1 MKATEEERGVHLC
14 SADIYNGP
22 VSLLLFLL
30 LLDMKVKTE
39 VDNGSDS
46 LLEY

>member
-1 MKATEEERGVHLC
+1 MKAAEGERGVHPF
-14 SADIYNGP
+14 SDDIYKGP
-22 VSLLLFLL
+22 ISLLL

-39 VDNGSDS
+39 VDNGLDS

>member
-1 MKATEEERGVHLC
+1 MKAAEGERGAHPL
-14 SADIYNGP
+14 SDDISKGP
-22 VSLLLFLL
+22 ISLLQ

-39 VDNGSDS
+39 VDNRLDL

>member
-1 MKATEEERGVHLC
+1 MKVTEGEHIHLS
-14 SADIYNGP
+14 SADISKAP
-22 VSLLLFLL
+22 ISLLLL

-39 VDNGSDS
+39 VDNGSDA